1 MRPTL
6 IYASLLTAFVL
17 TGCGDGASV
26 AGQDRARQGAAVTM
40 TATAMAAP
48 AVQPVVFSGVIA
60 NYTVTKT
67 DAGYVIA
74 DTTGAEAPRTVAA
87 TARLRFADMSMA
99 FDAEGHPGQA
109 YRLYRAAFA
118 REPDAAGLG
127 YWLGVLDQGAY
138 LLGMAEGFT
147 ASSEFKTLYA
157 SASTN
162 RDIVAQYYVNVLKRP
177 GELAGLDYWTGILD
191 GKNDTLAGVLRN
203 FSEGPENKSGTA
215 AAIAAGIRY
224 IEYGVRYPAT
234 AYPVRAAYQQS
245 VTTEHTDYLTVTGTC
260 PGVAAITYAAP
271 IAATFE
277 GQAATAL
284 SASVDVGLRDCTTSR
299 LTWTQTDYVDGNQGL
314 LGFWRKGVEF
324 DVGGGSLPATVK
336 VGDKGVY
343 ATQTAYADNTKKT
356 SVGKRT
362 LSYALD
368 ADGESANTA
377 ILTLTATHTSTANV
391 NSLVRTSSYR
401 VGTDGS
407 LKLLTVDERFGIDS
421 YLTYAQDPT
430 IVQPAKLTLTD
441 TVVGTG
447 AVAQNGKTLTMNYT
461 GWLYDPKAPG
471 FKGQQFDSSVGR
483 GPFEFVLGAG
493 RVIAGWDQGILDMRV
508 GGKRT
513 LLIPSQLGYGA
524 AGANGSIIKGN
535 AALVFEVEL
544 VSVK

>member
-17 TGCGDGASV
+17 TGCSGDGATV
-26 AGQDRARQGAAVTM
+26 AGQDRARQGGAV
-40 TATAMAAP
+40 TATAMAAQ
-48 AVQPVVFSGVIA
+48 AVQPVIFSGVIA
-60 NYTVTKT
+60 NYTITKT
-67 DAGYVIA
+67 DAGYTIA

-87 TARLRFADMSMA
+87 TARLRFADVSMA
-99 FDAEGHPGQA
+99 FDAAGNPGQA

-127 YWLGVLDQGAY
+127 YWLGVLDQGTY

-147 ASSEFKTLYA
+147 ASSEFKGLYA
-157 SASTN
+157 NAATN

-177 GELAGLDYWTGILD
+177 GEPAGLDYWTGILD
-191 GKNDTLAGVLRN
+191 EKKDTLAGVLRN
-203 FSEGPENKSGTA
+203 FSEGPENKAGTA

-245 VTTEHTDYLTVTGTC
+245 VSTEHTDFMTVTGTC
-260 PGVAAITYAAP
+260 PGTAAITQAAP
-271 IAATFE
+271 IATTFE
-277 GQAATAL
+277 GQAASAL
-284 SASVDVGLRDCTTSR
+284 SATIDAGLTNCSASR
-299 LTWTQTDYVDGNQGL
+299 RTWTQTDYVDGNHVL
-314 LGFWRKGVEF
+314 LGFSRSGVEY
-324 DVGGGSLPATVK
+324 DVGGGSLPATLK

-343 ATQTAYADNTKKT
+343 ATQTAYVDSSKK
-356 SVGKRT
+356 SNIGKRT

-377 ILTLTATHTSTANV
+377 LLTLTATHTTSANL
-391 NSLVRTSSYR
+391 NNLILTSRYR

-407 LKLLTVDERFGIDS
+407 MTLLTVDERLGDGA
-421 YLTYAQDPT
+421 YLIYTQDPT
-430 IVQPAKLTLTD
+430 VVQPAKLTITD
-441 TVVGTG
+441 TLIGSG
-447 AVAQNGKTLTMNYT
+447 AVAQNGKTLVMNYT

-493 RVIAGWDQGILDMRV
+493 RVIAGWDQGILNMRV

-513 LLIPSQLGYGA
+513 LLIPSALGYGVS
-524 AGANGSIIKGN
+524 GANGSIIKGN